1 MLVSSLIS
9 LNRDEV
15 GFKEYKLKIITK
27 LTFRKKTNTEK

>member
-1 MLVSSLIS
+1 MLVFS

-27 LTFRKKTNTEK
+27 LIFRKKTNTER